1 MKTMKTFLA
10 LFLIV
15 MTGTAQVRLTEV
27 FTVDHE
33 KQYIE
38 LFAKG
43 SATGINI
50 GDHYIISYLKNRT
63 TGMVTLYLIDF
74 NAGENPFINNSYAV
88 YSRYSGD
95 KVPPV
100 SYTYRTFASTAAVS
114 KYIKPGNSSSYTISV
129 IGNNEDYFSDTQDE
143 TAVFLLKKT
152 GYSGSNTSVIDFVT
166 SVKTGGSQATKIGY
180 INASLDSLPV
190 LIHDGVSFDLRPV
203 LVSKSKHVN
212 ENLGQSSYN
221 LRLENCIPVWYK
233 DPRTPTTGQFI
244 DDVPTWDAF
253 SFYYLS
259 TGTRN
264 IANTI
269 EHYTFS
275 PSGVIPQTSL
285 SYVSLQTTPPISS
298 SFECYLNFRYLI
310 NSAIADIRL
319 SLYADLNGNHL
330 IDAGDPPLNGYQN
343 IIPSVLPTVTH
354 DGEAYYKLNFQLTA
368 VSPTGSMFYPIFIKT
383 EYALNNGSCSF
394 NTIEEILF
402 ADIQALP
409 VRLGDF
415 TASYRQSS
423 ALLKWNT
430 KSESNNLGFQIER
443 SADMPNRWY
452 PVAFIGTKAKNGL
465 SNIEIEYAFEDED
478 ILYGKTYFYRLHQM
492 DMDGTSSYSPVR
504 SITAAI
510 HKSDVSIYP
519 NPAQSIVTVF
529 YTGSVP
535 AVLSVINT
543 NGQILQQKNIK
554 GGKTDLGKLNRGNY
568 IVRVFNKVTGESVE
582 KKLIVQE

>member
-1 MKTMKTFLA
+1 MKTFLA

-50 GDHYIISYLKNRT
+50 GDHYIMSYLKNRT
-63 TGMVTLYLIDF
+63 TGMITLYLIDF
-74 NAGENPFINNSYAV
+74 KAGENPFINNSYAV
-88 YSRYSGD
+88 YSKYSGD

-100 SYTYRTFASTAAVS
+100 SYTYRSFASTAAVS
-114 KYIKPGNSSSYTISV
+114 KYIKPGNSSSFTISV

-143 TAVFLLKKT
+143 MAVFLLKKT

-190 LIHDGVSFDLRPV
+190 LIHDGVGFDLRPV

-259 TGTRN
+259 TGARN

-285 SYVSLQTTPPISS
+285 SYVSLQKTPPITS
-298 SFECYLNFRYLI
+298 SFECFLNFRYLI
-310 NSAIADIRL
+310 NAAIGDVRL
-319 SLYADLNGNHL
+319 SLYTDLNGNHL
-330 IDAGDPPLNGYQN
+330 IDAGDAPLNGYQSVS
-343 IIPSVLPTVTH
+343 PSILPSVTH
-354 DGEAYYKLNFQLTA
+354 DGETYYKLNFQLTA

-409 VRLGDF
+409 VNIGDF
-415 TASYRQSS
+415 TAAFRQSS
-423 ALLKWNT
+423 ISLKWET
-430 KSESNNLGFQIER
+430 QSESSNLGFQIER
-443 SADMPNRWY
+443 SVDVPNRWY
-452 PVAFIGTKAKNGL
+452 PIAFVGTKTKNGF
-465 SNIEIEYAFEDED
+465 SNASVEYLFVDDD
-478 ILYGKTYFYRLHQM
+478 IQLGKTYFYRLHQM
-492 DMDGTSSYSPVR
+492 DMDGTSSYSAVR
-504 SITAAI
+504 SITTAI
-510 HKSDVSIYP
+510 HNFDVSIYP
-519 NPAQSIVTVF
+519 NPAQSMVYVF
-529 YTGSVP
+529 YLGSAP
-535 AVLSVINT
+535 AVLYVINS
-543 NGQILQQKNIK
+543 NGQIIQRKNILA
-554 GGKTDLGKLNRGNY
+554 GKTELGNISSGNY
-568 IVRVFNKVTGESVE
+568 IIKVMNLETRESTE
-582 KKLIVQE
+582 KKLIVQ